1 MDGVSRTSKGEAQYD
16 MARIA
21 SVRPLTETCRAFYRI
36 CQPLLFETIVT
47 WHLDVGGAECLANVL
62 ESKPHL
68 RNMVSKLHITWGSFM
83 TSKVWNRMEKALMEL
98 CSIRELW
105 IWNVKISR
113 ALMDHF
119 QQCPRLERL
128 VLFHV
133 EIADA
138 GQTIF
143 SFRSLKYLRC
153 KQVLA
158 NFFTTLSLPSLEILR
173 IGEEFIDEEFQSGS
187 AEPEDHH
194 VFQFNP
200 AALKELII
208 DTSFVLTQSAEAG
221 LLELLERAN
230 QITSLKLPQDEFS
243 DDFDIPDELIP
254 DLEIFDGTGDMVP
267 IFCKGR
273 PVRDLRVSFPHP
285 CIWVRTDDV
294 PSLLPPGSVPLEHLS
309 ISWCVWEDDT
319 MEYIARH
326 CPRLVSLKIRAE
338 RVDGTLSTCHA
349 MPQLRSATFL
359 SMEGPWYEDDD
370 DGRKTESEARI
381 VRECKEFW
389 IGLTYLRLDPDYFW
403 RYRGLE
409 VERFEGQ
416 EVENP

>member
-1 MDGVSRTSKGEAQYD
+1 MAVGEVEYD
-16 MARIA
+16 KARIA
-21 SVRPLTETCRAFYRI
+21 SIRPLTETCRAFYRI
-36 CQPLLFETIVT
+36 CQPLLFKTIVT
-47 WHLDVGGAECLANVL
+47 RDLDAGGAECLANL
-62 ESKPHL
+62 FESKPHL

-83 TSKVWNRMEKALMEL
+83 MTSEVWNRMEKALMEL

-119 QQCPRLERL
+119 QQCPRLESL
-128 VLFHV
+128 VLFQV
-133 EIADA
+133 KIADA
-138 GQTIF
+138 EPTAS
-143 SFRSLKYLRC
+143 SFHSLKYLRC
-153 KQVLA
+153 EQGWVNL
-158 NFFTTLSLPSLEILR
+158 FTTLSLPSLETLR

-187 AEPEDHH
+187 AESEDHH
-194 VFQFNP
+194 IFQFNP
-200 AALKELII
+200 AALKELSI
-208 DTSFVLTQSAEAG
+208 DSSFVLAESTEAG

-230 QITSLKLPQDEFS
+230 QITSLKLAQDEFS
-243 DDFDIPDELIP
+243 DDFDIPDDLIP
-254 DLEIFDGTGDMVP
+254 NLEIFDGIGDMVP
-267 IFCKGR
+267 IFCEGR
-273 PVRDLRVSFPHP
+273 PVRDLRMSFPHP

-294 PSLLPPGSVPLEHLS
+294 SSLLPPGSVPLEHLS

-326 CPRLVSLKIRAE
+326 CPQLVSLKIRAE
-338 RVDGTLSTCHA
+338 RVDGTLSTCHP

-370 DGRKTESEARI
+370 SSRKAESEARI

-389 IGLTYLRLDPDYFW
+389 IGLEYLRLDPDYFW

-409 VERFEGQ
+409 VERFQGE
-416 EVENP
+416 EVERNEH